1 MKLIQSGSMY
11 SRSDC
16 LFPIHPHNLNKVIQD
31 EWNIIT
37 QWLCDVLSSGD
48 IMCEINPVF
57 TTIQRFINIFGMRLS
72 KTQRIALIHLTVAYI
87 CCPNIDTQVMFNAS
101 ELLNKLLS
109 NSYSLPSS
117 TLSINWR
124 NFFDMRE
131 WIDDQWKAN
140 FHLIQLSK
148 TEFVKLQ
155 QITVLC
161 SKFFPKSSVEEVW
174 LEFRHH
180 ICSDILTGT
189 PIRFLGHFLTYT
201 PFYPKYFD
209 EISRVWLTDI
219 FDLWYMHPEL
229 GNFREIIR
237 ILCYVSRIGR
247 GRIDWEPHME
257 RIFTGLSRAITLNK
271 KPVHKELLKIEDI
284 EFYAELIMN
293 TIGPDRSDCQ
303 SSVLCRLEQL
313 LKSVESFYHPSSSQ
327 FEAGKLLC
335 CFVLKFLRCLISR
348 LRDELFPPVEAS
360 DLGYTPPEF
369 YLSVE
374 QVDQIVDLFT
384 PICLD
389 YFLYSKSDAVVN
401 TTVKIIPML
410 CILRP
415 SRVMPCLLDN
425 LESGLSKLEM
435 PLRFTRPLHAL
446 AYSIQS
452 LIYVR
457 FPLYPRGLSS
467 SSSVYSVNE
476 DPDKLEDGID
486 DEYFDNDDIDAEG
499 DKEMREGNEDETVD
513 DDDEGE
519 EDDLLTSS
527 SSSSSSDVDN
537 DKCNESLKH
546 HKPNNHSP
554 NRTVN
559 DTNGRLKMKKRI
571 FQKSSYKPAY
581 THVSPSVRQ
590 SHLKA
595 FTYLSGRA
603 ELNRV
608 LQLLSHGLDMNYIDR
623 FNYSVSCL
631 SRIFLSTPIWDFST
645 MQLTNKNNTN
655 PNHLTTERI
664 ISESNG
670 IEDTVFMIYERIFT
684 YLSILN
690 DDSTNSVNLQSIS
703 HLSNTMYRPQT
714 GPPNGH
720 PRSYID
726 TCQMSRLTGLCVA
739 LSLSTSSN
747 PQLRCRLIKSLV
759 DRIFSCQWSPDTSRL
774 IGYQAY
780 WLTIDSSYDD
790 NNNNINPSIYALKL
804 IWPKFMAI
812 VKEIE
817 NDGSY
822 VYHYRAEP
830 RLLSLLYIL
839 PGFICAIP
847 PENLVDSTIYQEF
860 IEPLI
865 ILLGKLCYLSTGCL
879 VKPDWS
885 HFTSLKDMNL
895 TYNKLV
901 NACPALSEASA
912 SFLAM
917 LLHRL
922 TSYSIDLRRFNLL
935 DNIVSVDE
943 QLQLNKADLYI
954 SSPWWSPFVNLK
966 SIVNYCYNHKNRKH
980 HSFWF
985 KPTKMTTSLARQLV
999 RTFLHPIMKDLE
1011 RIHENLTSLL
1021 HTTTTNDQSSVNG
1034 INYIEQRN
1042 RFTSLTIWMNHLMN
1056 SLSDALA
1063 PRTKNLSVN
1072 EIRVGEN
1079 FMPWHGLSNLI
1090 DPHEVYNVISIDDLQ
1105 SSSVSDWDIAYFY
1118 MSSKNDVG
1126 EELREAALRIGLK
1139 LLDVISQLMKE
1150 TDDNLIAC
1158 HDRTNGDEIV
1168 DNVCDNMN
1176 GSFGDIGVSEKS
1188 NDCNS
1193 TTKSIWLLF
1202 NNVQIYNLIEF
1213 THQALFNL
1221 PMEEHRPYLLQIIR
1235 GPQGLLSIDLG
1246 ARNCLHLPEQQISR
1260 QTESEKLCIPSI
1272 NSLIGTYC
1280 STTTPTLL
1288 NQNESN
1294 ENLQMYSGCTII
1306 TYIARIHHRFSILK
1320 LNHLRKHL
1328 MLTVKSSADKLI
1340 SRSIACSTIIQPSL
1354 EIVKFTDILSVLAT
1368 SPRRSD
1374 IRQLANFFLNAQS
1387 IKFVPSI
1394 GTRIVESLV
1403 NRLNNITSDIK
1414 FLMSS
1419 PHSSLCSSTS
1429 SVASSSQLSSCSIG
1443 SLERKQKLI
1452 HHRRMSTIIA
1462 LKQIYARHH
1471 WNREYDELFR
1481 LNPLLFVQFCTSL
1494 IKQLINYQEEK
1505 SIWFKHFEITSDNN
1519 GDSMNKPYH
1528 HHYHHQQQHQLKL
1541 LQTNRDH
1548 LEHLIKRILHSFKEL
1563 PIDFNVYLSFNCENN
1578 QIPSTSWLSKVYSEV
1593 NRCLD
1598 VFQCSFDVKTLKNSN
1613 IMNILFQN
1621 RSTAVALFN
1630 RNISDYII
1638 RIHSN
1643 DYQQLNSLV
1652 NGSINPEST
1661 ITDNSA
1667 NNHNDGS
1674 STSWSLTVAL
1684 LEILRYP
1691 VSPPFVPVWR
1701 LDNRYIH
1708 PPILTPPSLKFI
1720 QIALKLMVSEQTE
1733 VAFTACRCISE
1744 LIFSLIGFYRI
1755 PSRKCIN
1762 PIQICQDKMI
1772 TNTID
1777 LSILPNHHHP
1787 NINSPIVAGPRPDN
1801 LWLLFNEN
1809 AKILQSDKAYASHH
1823 HVESI
1828 NCGFIYYPTHLYIY
1842 DPNVVLPYP
1851 TFDKSGH
1858 LITEKPLNQINSTN
1872 LTTTVTVSNGNPNNT
1887 ASSKQSSWLSHFI
1900 IDDEENDNR
1909 QKAACLLAKKLCSPL
1924 SETREF
1930 WTSLAKQLLYM
1941 HRSHFNRQ
1949 EYYTFTIHYLVR
1961 SCLLAFGPKNML
1973 EHLEYFMKTLLITL
1987 PNSKLPL
1994 DGKAEFIGFYWIQV
2008 VLSDIVIV
2016 SSLWSR
2022 QWKYYFW
2029 GCFIPRILCWSE
2041 ICALNVSV
2049 NDLAQS
2055 VDEKL
2060 HPAVRHVQWTIPNY
2074 AGRFA
2079 GGREDDDIADDINS
2093 NQNLCDKTLLS
2104 TNVKQSLAGGP
2115 FHRIYFMYDYIINCA
2130 TIIHNLDVHCLHPL
2144 WDWAIQGL
2152 IDSYKNDNNNNNN
2165 NNNPQMNPSSFCQ
2178 HTINKDH
2185 GITSIEDN
2193 CPSCILIQHLPLVHR
2208 RVFYERLCYKFAF
2221 SLGWIGIPLYK
2232 RLFIYQECYST
2243 MNNSTLWYIQACNN
2257 SVWLRDLSASNAI
2270 YRLLTVNN
2278 LIYYNNKNN
2287 LNIIIYKLKQIE
2299 LKCLSNQLSIKDTL
2313 NYQLFIRNLFQIDN
2327 PFELLGGEFLLKSFL
2342 PLLVRDTLNVLRLKR
2357 KKLSESSLMLSVAPP
2372 EQINSNIIQEIYKN
2386 MNTIE
2391 ATTNN
2396 DTSNNNNVIH
2406 DNYRLAE
2413 IIVLSNRLYCLFS
2426 CLRVMLKYS
2435 CPTFIPSSS
2444 LLISEENSIEMNKH
2458 QYSFLSRTDI
2468 CCLLAPM
2475 IADICSIGN
2484 SYDYFTTAL
2493 NMKIFQNNSSLSK
2506 KQIYAKLDDDKND
2519 GLICA
2524 ISSYLIYLSALPLSG
2539 QGQSDVNNVLSFIE
2553 QFLQCFLQHT
2563 SWRTRVIGLLLLRN
2577 LVVFNLAAFY
2587 TPKCNLSTENA
2598 STTTSTALDSSVN
2611 KRLRSTL
2618 WKCLNDSLIEVS
2630 QVAMFVLAIFI
2641 EVGVIKYDKK
2651 WISQLMKQINR
2662 PLPNQTVMHINHNSD
2677 STNNQPTNFSDNNN
2691 HNEYSIALRNR
2702 YASILALCSFVHGN
2716 PHKTPDYLPSII
2728 SELADHLHDS
2738 QPIKKIISSTLSSY
2752 SRTHQEVWHEQS
2764 LKFTPEQ
2771 LDNYRFVISE
2781 ASYYV

>member
-1 MKLIQSGSMY
+1 MY
-11 SRSDC
+11 RRSDR

-87 CCPNIDTQVMFNAS
+87 CCPNIDTQVMFNAL

-109 NSYSLPSS
+109 KSYSLLSS

-131 WIDDQWKAN
+131 WIDDGWKAN

-174 LEFRHH
+174 LEFRHR

-201 PFYPKYFD
+201 PFYSKYFD

-271 KPVHKELLKIEDI
+271 KPVHNELLKIEDI

-327 FEAGKLLC
+327 FEAGKLLS
-335 CFVLKFLRCLISR
+335 CFILKFLRCLISR
-348 LRDELFPPVEAS
+348 LRDELFPPVEAL

-467 SSSVYSVNE
+467 SSN
-476 DPDKLEDGID
+476 
-486 DEYFDNDDIDAEG
+486 
-499 DKEMREGNEDETVD
+499 
-513 DDDEGE
+513 
-519 EDDLLTSS
+519 
-527 SSSSSSDVDN
+527 VDN

-631 SRIFLSTPIWDFST
+631 SRIFLSTPIWDFSA
-645 MQLTNKNNTN
+645 MEFTNSNNTN
-655 PNHLTTERI
+655 PNHLTAERI

-670 IEDTVFMIYERIFT
+670 IEDTVFMIYERILT
-684 YLSILN
+684 YLSMLN

-739 LSLSTSSN
+739 LGLSTSSN
-747 PQLRCRLIKSLV
+747 PQLRCRLIKLLV

-780 WLTIDSSYDD
+780 WLMIDSSYDD
-790 NNNNINPSIYALKL
+790 NNKNINPSIYALKL

-847 PENLVDSTIYQEF
+847 PENLVDPTIYQEF

-935 DNIVSVDE
+935 DNIVSVDK
-943 QLQLNKADLYI
+943 QQQLNKADSYI

-999 RTFLHPIMKDLE
+999 RTFLHPIMKELE

-1021 HTTTTNDQSSVNG
+1021 HTTTTNDHSAVNG

-1063 PRTKNLSVN
+1063 PRIKNLSVN

-1126 EELREAALRIGLK
+1126 EELRETALKIGLK

-1158 HDRTNGDEIV
+1158 HDRNNGDEIV
-1168 DNVCDNMN
+1168 DNVCDNLS
-1176 GSFGDIGVSEKS
+1176 GSFGDICVSEKS

-1202 NNVQIYNLIEF
+1202 NNVQICNLIEF

-1260 QTESEKLCIPSI
+1260 QTDSEKLCIPSI

-1280 STTTPTLL
+1280 STTTPSLL
-1288 NQNESN
+1288 NQDESN

-1328 MLTVKSSADKLI
+1328 MLTVKSSAGKLI

-1354 EIVKFTDILSVLAT
+1354 EIVKFTDILSILAT

-1374 IRQLANFFLNAQS
+1374 IRQLANFFLNAQL
-1387 IKFVPSI
+1387 IKFI
-1394 GTRIVESLV
+1394 GTRVVESLV

-1419 PHSSLCSSTS
+1419 PHSSSSFLSLCSSTS
-1429 SVASSSQLSSCSIG
+1429 SVVSSSPVLSSCSIG
-1443 SLERKQKLI
+1443 SLEGKQKLI
-1452 HHRRMSTIIA
+1452 HHRRMSTIVA

-1505 SIWFKHFEITSDNN
+1505 SIWFKHFEITNDNN
-1519 GDSMNKPYH
+1519 GDSINKPYH
-1528 HHYHHQQQHQLKL
+1528 HHHHQQQHQLKL

-1548 LEHLIKRILHSFKEL
+1548 LEHLIKQILHSFKQL

-1630 RNISDYII
+1630 RSISDYII

-1652 NGSINPEST
+1652 NGSMNPEST
-1661 ITDNSA
+1661 TTDNSA

-1674 STSWSLTVAL
+1674 STSWSLTVTL

-1701 LDNRYIH
+1701 LDNCYIH

-1809 AKILQSDKAYASHH
+1809 AKILRSDKAYASHH

-1828 NCGFIYYPTHLYIY
+1828 NCGFI
-1842 DPNVVLPYP
+1842 
-1851 TFDKSGH
+1851 
-1858 LITEKPLNQINSTN
+1858 KPLNQINSTN
-1872 LTTTVTVSNGNPNNT
+1872 LTTTVTISNGNSNNI

-1909 QKAACLLAKKLCSPL
+1909 QQAACLLAKKLCSSL
-1924 SETREF
+1924 NETREF
-1930 WTSLAKQLLYM
+1930 WTSLAKQLLYI

-2041 ICALNVSV
+2041 ICSLNVSV

-2079 GGREDDDIADDINS
+2079 GGRDDDDIAGDFKTYSEDINS
-2093 NQNLCDKTLLS
+2093 NHNLCDKTLLS

-2115 FHRIYFMYDYIINCA
+2115 FHRIYFIN
-2130 TIIHNLDVHCLHPL
+2130 
-2144 WDWAIQGL
+2144 
-2152 IDSYKNDNNNNNN
+2152 
-2165 NNNPQMNPSSFCQ
+2165 
-2178 HTINKDH
+2178 
-2185 GITSIEDN
+2185 
-2193 CPSCILIQHLPLVHR
+2193 
-2208 RVFYERLCYKFAF
+2208 VFK
-2221 SLGWIGIPLYK
+2221 
-2232 RLFIYQECYST
+2232 
-2243 MNNSTLWYIQACNN
+2243 
-2257 SVWLRDLSASNAI
+2257 
-2270 YRLLTVNN
+2270 
-2278 LIYYNNKNN
+2278 
-2287 LNIIIYKLKQIE
+2287 
-2299 LKCLSNQLSIKDTL
+2299 
-2313 NYQLFIRNLFQIDN
+2313 IDN

-2386 MNTIE
+2386 MASSLFNTIE

-2426 CLRVMLKYS
+2426 CLRVMLNYS

-2444 LLISEENSIEMNKH
+2444 LIISEENSIEMNKH

-2493 NMKIFQNNSSLSK
+2493 NMKIFHNNSSLSK

-2563 SWRTRVIGLLLLRN
+2563 SWRTRAIGLLLLRN

-2651 WISQLMKQINR
+2651 WIIQLIKQINQ
-2662 PLPNQTVMHINHNSD
+2662 PLPNQTVMLINPNND
-2677 STNNQPTNFSDNNN
+2677 STNNQPTSFSDNNN

-2738 QPIKKIISSTLSSY
+2738 QSIKKIISSTLSSY